1 MTEALNPLWV
11 DRADQVAALCRRA
24 ASAAQVA
31 VDTEADSFHSYFHKL
46 CLVQLSFDDVHALLD
61 PLALGPE
68 GLAPLVELLGDD
80 GPVVVMH
87 GADYD
92 VRVLDR
98 DLGARIRG
106 LRDTQLAAQL
116 LGEPQTGLAALL
128 SKELGVEV
136 DKKYQR
142 ADWGR
147 RPLGPELRAYAAG
160 DTAYLE
166 TLVARLEA
174 RLAELG
180 RTAWWLEECN
190 ALEQVR
196 YEAPEPN
203 PLAFE
208 RVKGARKLKG
218 VARDRMAALF
228 AWRDAAA
235 ASEDRPP
242 FHILS
247 NEGMLAL
254 ATEPP
259 ERADELRRVRG
270 VPRSL
275 GRRRAEEMM
284 KALTDP
290 APAPARPHRPRI
302 PVDKTREKRV
312 KELRGVRDEAAAELG
327 IDPGVLAPRAALE
340 HVVDTMPEDAAGVE
354 AAVERRWRTEVLADR
369 LLATVRTWE
378 SETGDAATA

>member
-1 MTEALNPLWV
+1 MTEAPHPLWV
-11 DRADQVAALCRRA
+11 DAPEQVADLCRRA
-24 ASAAQVA
+24 RRAGRVA

-61 PLALGPE
+61 PLALGSE
-68 GLAPLVELLGDD
+68 GLAPMSELLAANDTT
-80 GPVVVMH
+80 VLMH

-128 SKELGVEV
+128 AKELGVEV

-160 DTAYLE
+160 DTAHLE
-166 TLVARLEA
+166 ELPARLEA
-174 RLAELG
+174 RLDELG
-180 RTAWWLEECN
+180 RVAWWLEECR

-218 VARDRMAALF
+218 AARDRMAALF

-235 ASEDRPP
+235 AAEDRPP

-247 NEGMLAL
+247 NEGMLTL

-259 ERADELRRVRG
+259 ERADELGRVRG

-275 GRRRAEEMM
+275 ARRRAAEIMA
-284 KALTDP
+284 ALEHP
-290 APAPARPHRPRI
+290 APAPERQHRPRT
-302 PVDKTREKRV
+302 PVDRTRENRV
-312 KELRGVRDEAAAELG
+312 KELRSVRDRVAAELG

-340 HVVDTMPEDAAGVE
+340 RVVDGEPSDRAGVE
-354 AAVERRWRTEVLADR
+354 KALERRWRAEVLAGP
-369 LLATVRTWE
+369 LLETVAGWA
-378 SETGDAATA
+378 SEPGDAATA